1 MAGGTPTDP
10 RVPYVTLAM
19 DPVYAELRPPL
30 KGRGDKRNKEGGTN
44 PTSEDSDTNMPH
56 NDANMIVVPAHY
68 KGYLCKLHSKSSSKV
83 PVSSSGSSL
92 SDALNQ
98 NVPFQLKK
106 CLFCFRKQVN
116 ANASTTPKNQ
126 AKPQQIQVS
135 IVQKSDDIDDEFNT
149 IPLSVNGNIHSAG
162 NAV

>member
-56 NDANMIVVPAHY
+56 NDANMIV
-68 KGYLCKLHSKSSSKV
+68 
-83 PVSSSGSSL
+83 
-92 SDALNQ
+92 
-98 NVPFQLKK
+98 
-106 CLFCFRKQVN
+106 
-116 ANASTTPKNQ
+116 
-126 AKPQQIQVS
+126 
-135 IVQKSDDIDDEFNT
+135 
-149 IPLSVNGNIHSAG
+149 
-162 NAV
+162 